1 MAPTMWA
8 NLLVAFSMVGYT
20 ATAAGPTMRRALP
33 RVSALAHASAARGH
47 EDRPSI
53 PRPAVGASRTAVR
66 RASLRA
72 STVGAPQVEE
82 RDVVVIG
89 SGIGGLCCAS
99 LLAAAGLDVLV
110 CESHYE
116 LGGCAHEFV
125 YRLDGTTVPSDKLEP
140 GERAFRFE
148 SGPSLYSGL
157 SWQHGS
163 PNPLKHV
170 YEMIGEEPEW
180 ITFDR
185 WGAFLPEAPD
195 GYCVSIGAE
204 QFETV
209 LATYGGPTALS
220 DWRRL
225 AARLRPLTDGVK
237 ALPAVAVR
245 PDAGALLTV
254 LAKYPRAVLRTLQDA
269 SRGLTRPF
277 SEILTEVGVT
287 DSFLINYLNM
297 LAFLLQGLPSEG
309 TLTAVMA
316 YMVDDFFQ
324 KDAVMDFPVGG
335 SGALVGALARGV
347 TNHGG
352 AIQKGAHVEEVLVE
366 NGRAVGVRLRSGR
379 QVRARR
385 AVVSNADMWST
396 YRLVPEGASAA
407 LDAERAAMVPTKQC
421 NSFVHLH
428 VGFVAGDLDPTIPPQ
443 WTVVKSWDVPIDSP
457 ANVIVVSC
465 GSMLDPNLAPEGHH
479 VIHAYTAGCEPYE
492 LWEGL
497 DRKGEAYAKL
507 KEERSACLWAAIER
521 YIPDIRQRAKVSMV
535 GTPLTCERYLR
546 RDRGTYGPAIA
557 AGAGTFPGVT
567 TPLPG
572 LYRCGDST
580 TAGIGVPAVAAGG
593 AQAANAIMGVWPQL
607 KLNEKIKMPGSATA
621 V

>member
-1 MAPTMWA
+1 MRPGLAA
-8 NLLVAFSMVGYT
+8 LVALAV
-20 ATAAGPTMRRALP
+20 LP
-33 RVSALAHASAARGH
+33 LAARGLNG
-47 EDRPSI
+47 RAAA
-53 PRPAVGASRTAVR
+53 PRPAVR
-66 RASLRA
+66 RAAPRA
-72 STVGAPQVEE
+72 SAAAAPEVEE

-125 YRLDGTTVPSDKLEP
+125 YRLDGTTVPSDKLQP

-157 SWQHGS
+157 SWTNGS

-195 GYCVSIGAE
+195 GYCVSIGAA
-204 QFETV
+204 QFEQV
-209 LATYGGPTALS
+209 LATYGGPTALD
-220 DWRRL
+220 DWHRL

-237 ALPAVAVR
+237 ALPAVAIR

-254 LAKYPRAVLRTLQDA
+254 VAKYPRAVLRTLQDA

-277 SEILTEVGVT
+277 SEILAEVQVT
-287 DSFLINYLNM
+287 DAFLLNYLNM

-324 KDAVMDFPVGG
+324 KDAVMDYPVGG
-335 SGALVGALARGV
+335 SGELIGALARGV
-347 TNHGG
+347 TKHGG
-352 AIQKGAHVEEVLVE
+352 SIRKGAHVEQVLVE
-366 NGRAVGVRLRSGR
+366 GGRAAGVRLRSGR
-379 QVRARR
+379 EVRARR

-396 YRLVPEGASAA
+396 YRMVPEGACAA
-407 LDAERAAMVPTKQC
+407 LDAERAQMVPTGQC

-428 VGFVAGDLDPTIPPQ
+428 VGFEAGGLDAQIPPQ
-443 WTVVKSWDVPIDSP
+443 WTVVQSWDVPIDSP
-457 ANVIVVSC
+457 ANVIVVCC
-465 GSMLDPNLAPEGHH
+465 GSMLDPKLAPEGHH
-479 VIHAYTAGCEPYE
+479 VIHAYTAGCEPYA

-497 DRKGEAYAKL
+497 DRQGPEYAAL
-507 KEERSACLWAAIER
+507 KAERSECLWAAIER
-521 YIPDIRQRAKVSMV
+521 YIPDIRQRAKVTLV
-535 GTPLTCERYLR
+535 GTPLTCERFLR

-557 AGAGTFPGVT
+557 AGKGTFPGVA

-593 AQAANAIMGVWPQL
+593 AQAANAIMGVRPQL
-607 KLNEKIKMPGSATA
+607 KLNERLKMPRPRSDAWR
-621 V
+621 

>member
-1 MAPTMWA
+1 M
-8 NLLVAFSMVGYT
+8 
-20 ATAAGPTMRRALP
+20 
-33 RVSALAHASAARGH
+33 
-47 EDRPSI
+47 
-53 PRPAVGASRTAVR
+53 
-66 RASLRA
+66 
-72 STVGAPQVEE
+72 
-82 RDVVVIG
+82 IG
-89 SGIGGLCCAS
+89 SGLGGLSCAS

-116 LGGCAHEFV
+116 LGGCAHEFC
-125 YRLDGTTVPSDKLEP
+125 YRLDGTTVPSDKLQP
-140 GERAFRFE
+140 GERVFRFE

-157 SWQHGS
+157 SWTDGS

-195 GYCVSIGAE
+195 GYCVSIGAS
-204 QFETV
+204 QFEQV
-209 LATYGGPTALS
+209 LATYGGPTALD

-254 LAKYPRAVLRTLQDA
+254 VAKYPRAVARTLQDA
-269 SRGLTRPF
+269 ARGLTRPF
-277 SEILTEVGVT
+277 SEILREVAVT
-287 DSFLINYLNM
+287 DRFLTNYLNM

-316 YMVDDFFQ
+316 YMIDDFFQ

-347 TNHGG
+347 TKHGG
-352 AIQKGAHVEEVLVE
+352 SIRKGAHVEEILVE
-366 NGRAVGVRLRSGR
+366 GGRAAGVRLRSGR
-379 QVRARR
+379 CVRVRR
-385 AVVSNADMWST
+385 AVVSNADLWST
-396 YRLVPEGASAA
+396 FRMIPEGACAA
-407 LDAERAAMVPTKQC
+407 LDAERAQLVPTKQC

-428 VGFVAGDLDPTIPPQ
+428 VGFVADGLDTQIPPQ
-443 WTVVKSWDVPIDSP
+443 WTVVKSWDVPIDAP
-457 ANVIVVSC
+457 QNVIVVSC
-465 GSMLDPNLAPEGHH
+465 GSMLDAQMAPEGHH

-492 LWEGL
+492 LWAGL
-497 DRKGEAYAKL
+497 DRAGAEYAAL
-507 KEERSACLWAAIER
+507 KAERAECLWQAIER
-521 YIPDIRQRAKVSMV
+521 YIPDIRTRAKVSLV

-557 AGAGTFPGVT
+557 AGEGTFPGVC

-572 LYRCGDST
+572 LFRCGDST

-593 AQAANAIMGVWPQL
+593 AQAANAIMGVGPQL
-607 KLNEKIKMPGSATA
+607 RLNAKIKMPARRSE
-621 V
+621 